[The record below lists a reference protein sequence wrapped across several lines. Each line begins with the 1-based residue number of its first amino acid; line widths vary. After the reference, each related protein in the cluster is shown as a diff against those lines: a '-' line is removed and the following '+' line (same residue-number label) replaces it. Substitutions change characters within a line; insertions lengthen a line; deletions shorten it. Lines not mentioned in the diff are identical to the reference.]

1 MPIKGDQARHRGS
14 ATSSRRRAR
23 AEDLCACCTS
33 SIRRMQASRCPE
45 RQTRTEKN
53 SLLTSF
59 RSSKFGIN
67 CVMEEEEEEEEEEE
81 QEEEEPLIAS
91 AVEKVKVQVAMDS
104 AAVDNVVHPRD
115 LPGDAEPTPN
125 RTGRH
130 FVGAQGGHI
139 EKYGSVDTKLET
151 DLGAIGCHW
160 QLADVTRPLHSVA
173 KVTGPEDHP
182 TGKQDVLFT
191 NKKCVVV
198 PPGVVEK
205 ILQTVQPVVEYARTG
220 NLYIA
225 DMEMSSFPRQGQ
237 AV

>member
-1 MPIKGDQARHRGS
+1 M
-14 ATSSRRRAR
+14 AR
-23 AEDLCACCTS
+23 AGDDADTAPIS
-33 SIRRMQASRCPE
+33 
-45 RQTRTEKN
+45 
-53 SLLTSF
+53 
-59 RSSKFGIN
+59 
-67 CVMEEEEEEEEEEE
+67 CVME
-81 QEEEEPLIAS
+81 EEEEPLIAS
-91 AVEKVKVQVAMDS
+91 AVEKVKIQVAMDS
-104 AAVDNVVHPRD
+104 AAVDNVVHPSF
-115 LPGDAEPTPN
+115 LPGDAEPAPN

-205 ILQTVQPVVEYARTG
+205 MLKTVKPVVEYARTG